1 MSYRYDEDYEDVP
14 ARRVKKPAGEGAQRG
29 GEKRAARKAS
39 PSSGASSRKGDAK
52 AAAGKARP
60 SSKAAKPAPEGGAKK
75 RPAPSGA
82 ARKPRH
88 RYPEEDYAPRPKR
101 PSGRKKGRKRRTN
114 PITALLYWV
123 LALALAFGIS
133 YFVREYCFEI
143 VRVSGDNMYETLMD
157 GDLALVTKFDYQSET
172 PQRGDVVAVELGGNQ
187 GYVLRRVVG
196 LPGETVE
203 IVGGETLI
211 NGSKLLES
219 YIGLATYDTFDGKT
233 LPSGK
238 YYLLGDNRTETNDSR
253 SSQIGLVD
261 QEDIVGKVRWVIW
274 PLSHLGSL

>member
-1 MSYRYDEDYEDVP
+1 MCIRD
-14 ARRVKKPAGEGAQRG
+14 R
-29 GEKRAARKAS
+29 
-39 PSSGASSRKGDAK
+39 
-52 AAAGKARP
+52 
-60 SSKAAKPAPEGGAKK
+60 SKAAKPAPEGGAKK